1 MTELFIAF
9 QRLLPSFW
17 LGRLV
22 HWASRVETPWFK
34 DLLIGG
40 FRRLYPIKLDEAAE
54 PDPGRYA
61 SFNAFFTRALRDG
74 ARPPDPDPLGI
85 LCPAD
90 GRVQQA
96 GDIERGQMLQAKGM
110 YYGVDELLADPQ
122 AAPRYD
128 GGQFLTVYLAPQD
141 YHRVHAPLA
150 GRLRSMHY
158 APGERWAV
166 NERTAGAV
174 PRLFAVNERLC
185 CHFEGE
191 AGHFA
196 LVMVGALNV
205 ASISTVWA
213 GEVLPLR
220 PRQNRHWHYGERS
233 RVALAR
239 GDELG
244 RFNLGSTVI
253 LLLPP
258 GMAELDAALEPG
270 AALRMGQSVGRLIS

>member
-22 HWASRVETPWFK
+22 HWASRVRTPWFK
-34 DLLIGG
+34 DLLINA
-40 FRRLYPIKLDEAAE
+40 FCRLYPVELEEAAE
-54 PDPGRYA
+54 PDTRRYA

-74 ARPPDPDPLGI
+74 ARPQDPDPKAI

-90 GRVQQA
+90 GRVQQS
-96 GDIERGQMLQAKGM
+96 GPIDRGQLLQAKGM
-110 YYGVDELLADPQ
+110 LYGVDELLADPQ
-122 AAPRYD
+122 AVQRYD
-128 GGQFLTVYLAPQD
+128 GGQFLTVYLAPPD
-141 YHRVHAPLA
+141 YHRVHIPLA

-158 APGERWAV
+158 APGERWSV
-166 NERTAGAV
+166 NQRTTGAI

-185 CHFEGE
+185 CHFETDS
-191 AGHFA
+191 HYFA
-196 LVMVGALNV
+196 VVMVGALNV

-213 GEVLPLR
+213 GEVLPTR
-220 PRQNRHWHYGERS
+220 PRETRHWQYGERS
-233 RVALAR
+233 RIELDR
-239 GDELG
+239 GAEMG

-258 GMAELDAALEPG
+258 GLGQLQSTLKPGDALKVGQRVGQLE
-270 AALRMGQSVGRLIS
+270 S

>member
-9 QRLLPSFW
+9 QRLLPSIW

-22 HWASRVETPWFK
+22 YWASRVETPWFRK
-34 DLLIGG
+34 LLIGG
-40 FRRLYPIKLDEAAE
+40 FCRLYPIRLEEAAE
-54 PDPGRYA
+54 PDTTRYP
-61 SFNAFFTRALRDG
+61 SFNAFFTRALRDD
-74 ARPPDPDPLGI
+74 ARPPDPDPASL

-96 GDIERGQMLQAKGM
+96 GNIERGQLLQAKGM

-122 AAPRYD
+122 AVQRYD
-128 GGQFLTVYLAPQD
+128 GGRFLTVYLAPQD
-141 YHRVHAPLA
+141 YHRVHSPLQ

-158 APGERWAV
+158 APGEYWSV
-166 NERTAGAV
+166 NERTASAI

-185 CHFEGE
+185 CHFQ
-191 AGHFA
+191 ADDDFFA

-213 GEVLPLR
+213 GEVLPLK
-220 PRQNRHWHYGERS
+220 PRQSRHWQYGERS
-233 RVALAR
+233 GIELGR
-239 GDELG
+239 GDEMG

-258 GMAELDAALEPG
+258 GLAELDPSLEPG
-270 AALRMGQSVGRLIS
+270 QALRVGQSVGRLVA

>member
-22 HWASRVETPWFK
+22 YWASRVETPWFK
-34 DLLIGG
+34 NLLIGS
-40 FRRLYPIKLDEAAE
+40 FCRLYPIRLDEAEE
-54 PDPGRYA
+54 PDAGRYP
-61 SFNAFFTRALRDG
+61 SFNAFFTRALRDD
-74 ARPPDPDPLGI
+74 ARPQDPDPLGI

-96 GDIERGQMLQAKGM
+96 GRIERGQLLQAKGL

-122 AAPRYD
+122 ALQRYD

-141 YHRVHAPLA
+141 YHRVHAPLV

-158 APGERWAV
+158 APGALWSV
-166 NERTAGAV
+166 NERTVSAI
-174 PRLFAVNERLC
+174 PEIFAVNERLC
-185 CHFEGE
+185 FHFEGDRCD
-191 AGHFA
+191 FA

-213 GEVLPLR
+213 GEVLPLK
-220 PRQNRHWHYGERS
+220 PRQSRHWQYGERS
-233 RVALAR
+233 SIQLDR
-239 GDELG
+239 GAELG

-258 GMAELDAALEPG
+258 GAGQLHATLEPG
-270 AALRMGQSVGRLIS
+270 EALRVGQRVGRLDN

>member
-9 QRLLPSFW
+9 QRLLPSIW

-22 HWASRVETPWFK
+22 HWASRVKTPWFK
-34 DLLIGG
+34 DLLING
-40 FRRLYPIKLDEAAE
+40 FCRLYPVRLEEAAE
-54 PDPGRYA
+54 PDTSRYP

-74 ARPPDPDPLGI
+74 ARPPDADPLGI

-96 GDIERGQMLQAKGM
+96 GRIDRGQLLQAKGL
-110 YYGVDELLADPQ
+110 YYGVDELLADPR
-122 AAPRYD
+122 ALPAFD
-128 GGQFLTVYLAPQD
+128 GGQFLSIYLAPQD
-141 YHRVHAPLA
+141 YHRVHTPLT
-150 GRLRSMHY
+150 GRVRSMHY

-174 PRLFAVNERLC
+174 PRLFTVNERIC

-191 AGHFA
+191 YGTFC
-196 LVMVGALNV
+196 LVLVGALNV

-213 GEVLPLR
+213 GDVLPLR
-220 PRQNRHWHYGERS
+220 PRTSRRWQYGERS
-233 RVALAR
+233 RIKLAR
-239 GDELG
+239 GAEMG

-258 GMAELDAALEPG
+258 NLGQLQTTLTPGDEL
-270 AALRMGQSVGRLIS
+270 RVGQLVGRLSH